1 MNEIEIIN
9 GEIRDLVPVF
19 TAHVDVEGMLVFGRT
34 DSLSLTVDTGFS
46 GGIALPL
53 KIIDQMNLEVVD
65 FDTFRLATGKVIE
78 LPVFLGNVI
87 IDNQEVETWF
97 IPGDGLIGMEFLAT
111 IGSVLFLDFKNKAVK
126 LMR

>member
-19 TAHVDVEGMLVFGRT
+19 TAHVGVGGMLVFDKT

-53 KIIDQMNLEVVD
+53 KTIDQMNLEVVD

-78 LPVFLGNVI
+78 LPVFLGKVI

-97 IPGDGLIGMEFLAT
+97 IPGDGLIGMEFLAA
-111 IGSVLFLDFKNKAVK
+111 IGSVLSLDFKNKSVK

>member
-1 MNEIEIIN
+1 MNMIEIIS

-19 TAHVDVEGMLVFGRT
+19 TAHVNSDGMLIFDRT

-53 KIIDQMNLEVVD
+53 KIIEQMNLEVAD
-65 FDTFRLATGKVIE
+65 FDTFRLATGEVIE
-78 LPVFLGNVI
+78 LPVFLGKVI

-97 IPGDGLIGMEFLAT
+97 IPGDGLIGMEFLAAV
-111 IGSVLFLDFKNKAVK
+111 GSVLSLDFKNKSVK